1 MKTTSEEI
9 DEIIEECKKDACV
22 YTWQGCFLKLFD
34 AMIKIIKH
42 LAKKI
47 DDLYAIQ
54 QEKTYPHPVELPKT
68 TSFPDKC
75 HFDYQLN
82 FVKTRQDD
90 DVQKYMNMWNSNN
103 TFSK

>member
-1 MKTTSEEI
+1 MKTTREEI
-9 DEIIEECKKDACV
+9 EEIIEECKKDANV
-22 YTWQGCFLKLFD
+22 YTWHGSFLKLFG
-34 AMIKIIKH
+34 AMIKITKH

-47 DDLYAIQ
+47 DDLYAIR

-75 HFDYQLN
+75 HFNYRLN
-82 FVKTRQDD
+82 SVGTRQDD
-90 DVQKYMNMWNSNN
+90 DVQKYLNIWNSND